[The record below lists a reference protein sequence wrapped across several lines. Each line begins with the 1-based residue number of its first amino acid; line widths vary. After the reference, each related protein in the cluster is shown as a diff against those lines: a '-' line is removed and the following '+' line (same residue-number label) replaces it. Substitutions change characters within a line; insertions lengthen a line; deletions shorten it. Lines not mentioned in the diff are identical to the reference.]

1 MKNSMYKQ
9 VGFFFIFEI
18 MVSKERR
25 GFSFMFFPPLSFI
38 FFALLFF
45 FLAVAWFLAVK
56 LNRKFS
62 ARQSVGNCTGGN
74 WRSAHY
80 SLRHVILVLG
90 HGADLCHVSCCAEST
105 RGSVTLSGR
114 RTSAGTASSRRSYPP
129 GRVQRRC
136 AAGAYWPGQTL

>member
-56 LNRKFS
+56 LNRKFT

>member
-1 MKNSMYKQ
+1 
-9 VGFFFIFEI
+9 
-18 MVSKERR
+18 
-25 GFSFMFFPPLSFI
+25 MFFPPLSFI

-62 ARQSVGNCTGGN
+62 ARQPVGNCTGGN

-90 HGADLCHVSCCAEST
+90 RGADLCHVSCCAEST

-129 GRVQRRC
+129 GRVRRRC

>member
-56 LNRKFS
+56 LNRKFT

-90 HGADLCHVSCCAEST
+90 RGADLCHVSCCAEST

>member
-90 HGADLCHVSCCAEST
+90 RGADLCHVSCCAEST